1 MNIYMMNMEQIRIN
15 MEHILAA
22 KNLQENHIKESH
34 IKENRIKENH
44 IKENKT
50 LPFYFAYINS

>member
-1 MNIYMMNMEQIRIN
+1 MEQIRIN